1 MRLENRYYS
10 IIGIDRQNV
19 TSAVCHVELLP
30 DCEVYRGHFPGEPV
44 CPGVCNMQM
53 IKECAEVVVGKPL
66 HQSSVSQCRLTSLMT
81 PVQCSALDVRVDILS
96 ASDTSCTIKATISD
110 CHDTYMEYKGEMTV

>member
-1 MRLENRYYS
+1 MRLENRYYRVL
-10 IIGIDRQNV
+10 GIDRQSD
-19 TSAVCHVELLP
+19 TAAVCHVELLS

-53 IKECAEVVVGKPL
+53 IKECTEAVVGKSL

-81 PVQCSALDVRVDILS
+81 PAQCSTLDVRIDILS
-96 ASDTSCTIKATISD
+96 ASDDSCTVRATISD
-110 CHDTYMEYKGEMTV
+110 STDTYMEYKGEMIR